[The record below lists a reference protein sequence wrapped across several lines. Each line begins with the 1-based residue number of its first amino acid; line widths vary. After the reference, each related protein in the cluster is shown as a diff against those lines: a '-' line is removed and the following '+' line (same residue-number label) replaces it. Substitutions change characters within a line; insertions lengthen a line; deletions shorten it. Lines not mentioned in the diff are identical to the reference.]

1 LNNKS
6 FILLNFHFES
16 FVTFIILKSIYMNI
30 SFAKKLL
37 AAVIVSSTLV
47 SFSHKADRANFSGSW
62 ALNEGKS
69 DFGQRGAR
77 FATKTIK
84 VDQKGDAIAIT
95 RTTPNFQ
102 GGDDVTTTET
112 LGFDGKEVQSEGFG
126 GSVRKSALKWATDE
140 KSFAISSTT
149 TGERNGQSFTFSGTD
164 TWTLADGGKSLLV
177 TSVRTTQQGEV
188 TTKAAYDKQ

>member
-1 LNNKS
+1 
-6 FILLNFHFES
+6 
-16 FVTFIILKSIYMNI
+16 MNI

-47 SFSHKADRANFSGSW
+47 SFSHKADRANFSGGW

-84 VDQKGDAIAIT
+84 VDQKSDAIAIT
-95 RTTPNFQ
+95 RTTPSFQ

-112 LGFDGKEVQSEGFG
+112 LGFDGKEVQGTGFG
-126 GSVRKSALKWATDE
+126 GSVRKSTLKWASDE
-140 KSFAISSTT
+140 QSFAITSTT
-149 TGERNGQSFTFSGTD
+149 TGERNGQSFTFNSTE
-164 TWTLADGGKSLLV
+164 TWTLGDGGKSLTV
-177 TSVRTTQQGEV
+177 TAVRTSQQGEV

>member
-1 LNNKS
+1 
-6 FILLNFHFES
+6 
-16 FVTFIILKSIYMNI
+16 MNM
-30 SFAKKLL
+30 SLRKKLL
-37 AAVIVSSTLV
+37 VAVIVSSAFV
-47 SFSHKADRANFSGSW
+47 SFSHKADRANFSGGW

-77 FATKTIK
+77 FATKKIK
-84 VDQKGDAIAIT
+84 AEQKSDAITIS
-95 RTTPNFQ
+95 RTTPSFQ

-140 KSFAISSTT
+140 QSFSISSTT
-149 TGERNGQSFTFSGTD
+149 TGERNGQSFTFNATE
-164 TWTLADGGKSLLV
+164 TWTLGDGGKALTV
-177 TSVRTTQQGEV
+177 TAVRTSQQGEV

>member
-1 LNNKS
+1 
-6 FILLNFHFES
+6 
-16 FVTFIILKSIYMNI
+16 MNI

-62 ALNEGKS
+62 ALNESKS

-84 VDQKGDAIAIT
+84 AEQKSNAITIT
-95 RTTPNFQ
+95 RTTPSFQ

-140 KSFAISSTT
+140 QSFSISSTT
-149 TGERNGQSFTFSGTD
+149 TGERNGQSFTFTGTD
-164 TWTLADGGKSLLV
+164 TWTLGDGGKSLLI

>member
-1 LNNKS
+1 MK
-6 FILLNFHFES
+6 
-16 FVTFIILKSIYMNI
+16 M

-47 SFSHKADRANFSGSW
+47 SFSTKTDRANFSGGW

-84 VDQKGDAIAIT
+84 VEQKDDAITIT
-95 RTTPNFQ
+95 RTTPSFQ

-112 LGFDGKEVQSEGFG
+112 LGFDGKEVQGTGFG
-126 GSVRKSALKWATDE
+126 GSVRKSTLKWASDE
-140 KSFAISSTT
+140 QSFSINSTT
-149 TGERNGQSFTFSGTD
+149 TGERNGQSFTFSGTE
-164 TWTLADGGKSLLV
+164 TWTLGDGGKSLTV
-177 TSVRTTQQGEV
+177 TTVRTSQQGEV
-188 TTKAAYDKQ
+188 TTKAAYDKK

>member
-1 LNNKS
+1 MS
-6 FILLNFHFES
+6 FG
-16 FVTFIILKSIYMNI
+16 
-30 SFAKKLL
+30 KKLL
-37 AAVIVSSTLV
+37 VAVIVSSTLV

-84 VDQKGDAIAIT
+84 AEQKSDAITIT
-95 RTTPNFQ
+95 RTTPSFQ

-126 GSVRKSALKWATDE
+126 GSV
-140 KSFAISSTT
+140 
-149 TGERNGQSFTFSGTD
+149 
-164 TWTLADGGKSLLV
+164 
-177 TSVRTTQQGEV
+177 
-188 TTKAAYDKQ
+188 